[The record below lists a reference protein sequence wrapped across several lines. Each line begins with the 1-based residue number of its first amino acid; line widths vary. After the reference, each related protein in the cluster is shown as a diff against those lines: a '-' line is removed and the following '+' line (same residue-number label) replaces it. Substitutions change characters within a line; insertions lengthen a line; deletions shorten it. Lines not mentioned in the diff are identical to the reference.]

1 MTAGGR
7 PLVLVGAGGLA
18 REVLAVARR
27 HGPYEVVGVLDDDP
41 AARGRDVGGVPV
53 LGGLRALAG
62 LPDAAVLACVGHGR
76 ARAGLVTR
84 LAAAGVGPDR
94 WATVVHPSVEVPD
107 GCTVGAGSVLLAG
120 VVLTADVRVGRHVV
134 LMPHVT
140 LTHDDEV
147 RDAATLAAGATLGGR
162 VRVGPRAYLG
172 MRSAVRERVRVG
184 AGATLGMGAVLLT
197 DLPDDETWAGVPAR
211 PLHRAADGHA
221 HGAGARGTQED
232 GTAVR
237 A

>member
-18 REVLAVARR
+18 REVLAVVRR
-27 HGPYEVVGVLDDDP
+27 HGPYEAVGVLDDDP
-41 AARGRDVGGVPV
+41 AARGREVAGVPV
-53 LGGLRALAG
+53 LGGLGTLAT
-62 LPDAAVLACVGHGR
+62 LPDVAVLACVGHGR
-76 ARAGLVTR
+76 VRAGLVTR
-84 LAAAGVGPDR
+84 LAAGVGPER

-147 RDAATLAAGATLGGR
+147 RDAATLAAGATLGGG

-184 AGATLGMGAVLLT
+184 AGAVLGMGAVLLT

-211 PLHRAADGHA
+211 PLHRAVDGHV
-221 HGAGARGTQED
+221 HGPHAVHDD